1 MQVSSDQIKVLD
13 VTLRD
18 GGHVNN
24 FNFGEK
30 NIQKI
35 VDKLSKSKI
44 DAIELGFL
52 MDGNHSVN
60 QSRFNHISEVEKFLI
75 NHDSLN
81 EYFVMIRPDWYDI
94 SNLEKACGRV
104 KNIRFAF
111 YYKDLELTFSQAIKA
126 RELGY
131 KVYLNPINVF
141 SYSQYELEDLLK
153 KLNVFCPSA
162 ISIVDT
168 FGCMQPKDLDIFYSI
183 FNRNIDKEI
192 AIGLHLHEN
201 LSLSFALAQQ
211 FIKNIDNSRN
221 YYIDSSLAGMGR
233 IPGNL
238 CTELILQY
246 LNTEFS
252 KEYNLENVYSL
263 ITDPIS
269 DIRKRIPWGY
279 LPAYGIT
286 AFLKV
291 HRSYAEYLLEKP
303 RLSLDDIYQI
313 LSNIKN
319 KNDREFFNKDL
330 LNSLY
335 SQFLIEKEKE
345 IPQEIII

>member
-1 MQVSSDQIKVLD
+1 MQVSSDRIKVLD

-35 VDKLSKSKI
+35 VDNLSISNV

-52 MDGNHSVN
+52 MNGNHSTN
-60 QSRFNHISEVEKFLI
+60 QSRFNRITEVEKFLK
-75 NHDSLN
+75 NNDSPN
-81 EYFVMIRPDWYDI
+81 EFFVMIRPDWYDI
-94 SNLEKACGRV
+94 SYLEKTCGRV

-111 YYKDLELTFSQAIKA
+111 YLKDLELTFFQANRA
-126 RELGY
+126 RDLGY
-131 KVYLNPINVF
+131 NVYLNPVNVF
-141 SYSQYELEDLLK
+141 SYSQYELENLLK
-153 KLNVFCPSA
+153 KLNTFCPSA
-162 ISIVDT
+162 VSIVDT
-168 FGCMQPKDLDIFYSI
+168 FGCMLPKDLDTFYSL
-183 FNRNIDKEI
+183 FNKHLDQRI

-211 FIKNIDNSRN
+211 FLRNIPNSRD
-221 YYIDSSLAGMGR
+221 YYIDSSIAGMGR

-246 LNTEFS
+246 LNMEFS
-252 KEYNLENVYSL
+252 KNYNLENIFIL
-263 ITDPIS
+263 ISDPIS
-269 DIRKRIPWGY
+269 EIRNRIPWGY
-279 LPAYGIT
+279 LPAYGLT

-291 HRSYAEYLLEKP
+291 HRSYAEFLLEKKE
-303 RLSLDDIYQI
+303 LDLKDINQI
-313 LSNIKN
+313 LSKIKN

-330 LNSLY
+330 LNILY
-335 SQFLIEKEKE
+335 NEYLEEKKK
-345 IPQEIII
+345 ICLKN